1 VAKRPTAYACPGSGI
16 PDIWVVGYGL
26 DPADM
31 FRTPRIAALKR
42 EGANPNE
49 AEIIDSKKITI
60 SRKEQDYPI
69 GLLTHNY
76 ERIK

>member
-31 FRTPRIAALKR
+31 SRTLPYIAALKR
-42 EGANPNE
+42 EVYE
-49 AEIIDSKKITI
+49 
-60 SRKEQDYPI
+60 SR
-69 GLLTHNY
+69 
-76 ERIK
+76 